1 MWLWIGLANAW
12 NIAGPERGHVLDV
25 DVASHE
31 ILLTTRVGV
40 MKSTPAL
47 DSWERD
53 ARFPPDTKRVA
64 TWSTTTE
71 MGDIKSGAWG
81 APPTQLWEI
90 DALGKRLVQQ
100 HPQSVV
106 SDLDAREDGVV
117 FVGWRGFMNFVPKF
131 V

>member
-1 MWLWIGLANAW
+1 M
-12 NIAGPERGHVLDV
+12 LDV

-40 MKSTPAL
+40 MKNTPLLEA
-47 DSWERD
+47 WQRD

-64 TWSTTTE
+64 TWSVVTE
-71 MGDIKSGAWG
+71 SGEVRSGAWG

-106 SDLDAREDGVV
+106 VDLDAREDGVV
-117 FVGWRGFMNFVPKF
+117 FVGGEVVQRIVEGRTSR
-131 V
+131 